1 MNGLSPSS
9 VVGAAAGTGAITEG
23 VALLSD
29 ADGCETKEEDL
40 TAVEVVAAAAVV
52 VE

>member
-23 VALLSD
+23 VALLRD
-29 ADGCETKEEDL
+29 ADGWETKEDL
-40 TAVEVVAAAAVV
+40 TEVEVVAAAAVV
-52 VE
+52 VG